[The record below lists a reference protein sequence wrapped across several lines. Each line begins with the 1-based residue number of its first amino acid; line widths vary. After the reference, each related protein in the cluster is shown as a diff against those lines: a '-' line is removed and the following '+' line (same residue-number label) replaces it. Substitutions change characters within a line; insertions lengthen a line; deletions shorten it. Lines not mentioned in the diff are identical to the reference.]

1 MPPVF
6 GLEKIVSVSLFIF
19 CPVSKMDWK
28 QFGKIRN
35 SITGS
40 NKKEKSKR
48 KEVIEE
54 KNGGKNEMNIYAKKA
69 YTLSGVGWMWRET
82 ARWHFLAAKRD
93 T

>member
-1 MPPVF
+1 MCPQYLVWRKQCLFVYILPCF
-6 GLEKIVSVSLFIF
+6 KNGLETV
-19 CPVSKMDWK
+19 WK
-28 QFGKIRN
+28 DTKQYN
-35 SITGS
+35 TQ

-82 ARWHFLAAKRD
+82 ARWHFLAATRD